1 MKTAFV
7 KHSSRTIALVL
18 ILTLALGCLG
28 MGAAFAD
35 DTREAMSASD
45 VYESNVN
52 ATVGITTS
60 YTTTNYWGYTT
71 NAAACGS
78 GFILTEDGYIV
89 TNYHVIEDAESVTVI
104 TYDGES
110 YEAKIIG
117 YDEKNDVAVLKADAK
132 GLQPVK
138 LGDSDTLRVG
148 ESVAAIGN
156 PLGELTFSLTL
167 GVVSAL
173 NRQVTFS
180 NGAMMGLIQTDTAIN
195 SGNSGG
201 ALFNM
206 YGEVI
211 GITNAKYSSRSMS
224 SASIDNIGFAIPINQ
239 VRAIIESIVQ
249 NGSYVRPYLGV
260 SVSGVSEEL
269 QFYGVPKGA
278 AVKAVNE
285 DSPAEE
291 AGLQV
296 NDIITA
302 ANGETVT
309 SSSELV
315 QVVSTCRPGDTLELT
330 VFRQGE
336 SEQLTIR
343 VVLGE
348 QVQQPEENQRQS
360 EQQQQNGSYYGEI
373 PFGSLPY
380 GFGFAG

>member
-18 ILTLALGCLG
+18 ILALALGCLG

-249 NGSYVRPYLGV
+249 NGGYVKPYLGV

>member
-18 ILTLALGCLG
+18 ILALALGCLG

>member
-18 ILTLALGCLG
+18 ILALAMGCLG